1 MRNLTEKTL
10 IEKINR
16 LIPQAKAT
24 PASEFYGDPE
34 IEGIW
39 FKGSEDAHLDGLP
52 IYNPYCEFG
61 IHLDTGGIHGDL
73 YKILEDAG
81 WYAEP
86 YDAGTLMACRNW

>member
-39 FKGSEDAHLDGLP
+39 FKGSEDAHPDGLP

-73 YKILEDAG
+73 YKILENAG

>member
-39 FKGSEDAHLDGLP
+39 FKGSEDAHPDGLP

-73 YKILEDAG
+73 YKILEDVG

-86 YDAGTLMACRNW
+86 YDAGTLLACRNW

>member
-39 FKGSEDAHLDGLP
+39 FKGSEDEHPDGLP

>member
-1 MRNLTEKTL
+1 MREKTL
-10 IEKINR
+10 IKKINR
-16 LIPQAKAT
+16 LIPQAKAV
-24 PASEFYGDPE
+24 PASEFYDDPE
-34 IEGIW
+34 VEGIW
-39 FKGSEDAHLDGLP
+39 FKGSEDEYLDGLP

-61 IHLDTGGIHGDL
+61 IHRDTGGIHGDL